1 MGIGTNNPTG
11 SGGAGSLLHVYDATS
26 ANPTVHVDASG
37 GTGQARLHLRAGAGA
52 TNRASRIDFFNNVTS
67 STVPQWTIISGYD
80 QNGTND
86 MRYVNYAGAITM
98 AWAQNGN
105 IGIGTTNPGSLLT
118 VSGGV
123 GIGSGYNAFT
133 APTGGLI
140 VQGNV
145 GIGTSNPGL
154 NALQVTGTVVTSG
167 FTSNATNTVFNFD
180 TLTVPFVSATQV
192 LASTNIGIGTT
203 NPGSTLHTAINS
215 ATATTIATFENLNTT
230 TTTAK
235 SFSLQFYGNGAGGQK
250 DVGAITMI
258 PTDGNFGYSA
268 MAFSVRGPFSA
279 GNEAVAEV
287 MRCARTG
294 NNTAV
299 GIGTTNPGNTLD
311 VYQSV
316 NAGNAVRAYNPNTG
330 TGAYGGFIMGTDDSG
345 NRGGIVTFNSTLTA
359 SAQYRASGT
368 YVYCNGAGGI
378 TLHAEGANNLFFAT
392 NSAERMRILANG
404 NVGIGTATP
413 QSPLHVNAAVGGNG
427 LTIGPDTP
435 YVTSGSMFGLAI
447 INSTLTTGQSSVIQM
462 GRAGTDTMF
471 ISHNYTGA
479 SASSYLAFA
488 GYGYSTQGSLCIRND
503 GKVGIGTSNP
513 GCALSFGQ
521 PVVNKII
528 TLYDSNPADPV
539 STATD
544 FYGFGINGGILRYQA
559 PTGASHRF
567 YCSTTLAA
575 TISST
580 GINVPGV
587 ITNPGRP
594 LSLVGKNNGDVSVAS
609 IMVFNAVGYNV
620 GSMYNSSNGRWTA
633 SVAGYYQFT
642 YSGLS
647 RINTPYP
654 NMRWF
659 INGNDFGW
667 GACHFNVGNITAPN
681 HLQMS
686 CSVIISMAVND
697 FVQFYV
703 ATDGF
708 LGSSTIHNTACC
720 IFLG

>member
-1 MGIGTNNPTG
+1 MSAPSLSNVFSDVYITGNCAVKGTISSLAGSITSQWTTGGSTIYYTAGNVGIGTNNPTG

-145 GIGTSNPGL
+145 GIGT
-154 NALQVTGTVVTSG
+154 
-167 FTSNATNTVFNFD
+167 
-180 TLTVPFVSATQV
+180 
-192 LASTNIGIGTT
+192 
-203 NPGSTLHTAINS
+203 
-215 ATATTIATFENLNTT
+215 
-230 TTTAK
+230 
-235 SFSLQFYGNGAGGQK
+235 
-250 DVGAITMI
+250 
-258 PTDGNFGYSA
+258 
-268 MAFSVRGPFSA
+268 
-279 GNEAVAEV
+279 
-287 MRCARTG
+287 
-294 NNTAV
+294 
-299 GIGTTNPGNTLD
+299 
-311 VYQSV
+311 
-316 NAGNAVRAYNPNTG
+316 
-330 TGAYGGFIMGTDDSG
+330 
-345 NRGGIVTFNSTLTA
+345 
-359 SAQYRASGT
+359 
-368 YVYCNGAGGI
+368 
-378 TLHAEGANNLFFAT
+378 
-392 NSAERMRILANG
+392 
-404 NVGIGTATP
+404 ATP

-447 INSTLTTGQSSVIQM
+447 INSTLTSGQSSVIQI

-681 HLQMS
+681 HLQLS